1 VSAPANRSGA
11 VTRDARGATPSD
23 DASITPLS
31 PTRRRGRSLLI
42 KLAAVVI
49 GAVAPLLVLEAAV
62 RTFAVDPGMFAWV
75 SSGTCIDHSALL
87 GDEFRPLCI
96 GRLSETDF
104 STNSLGLRGPE
115 VADDGAHRILAIGDS
130 CTWGWRVSQD
140 ESYPAVLN
148 HLLDGWETKRRYTV
162 INAGVPGYT
171 SYQGLLY
178 FRERG
183 ILLHP
188 EVVIIGFGFN
198 DATLDGDVR
207 DRIARQQRILPF
219 IRLDEGLA
227 RHSTLYR
234 WMRYQTYR
242 PPVSDH
248 IERVDVEEYERN
260 VSALVQLVQEAHSQA
275 VLVDFL
281 SFISPYR
288 AAEESVANRFGIPL
302 VHYRGPHLD
311 VVHPT
316 AEGYQLFARALF
328 GRLIQENY
336 L

>member
-1 VSAPANRSGA
+1 VASDERQPSLLDDVA
-11 VTRDARGATPSD
+11 V
-23 DASITPLS
+23 TPLS
-31 PTRRRGRSLLI
+31 PPGRGRRVRFI

-49 GAVAPLLVLEAAV
+49 GAVAPLLILEAAV

-75 SSGTCIDHSALL
+75 SPGTCIDHSALL
-87 GDEFRPLCI
+87 GEEFRPLCL
-96 GRLSETDF
+96 GRLADTDF

-115 VADDGAHRILAIGDS
+115 VADDGTHRILAIGDS

-140 ESYPAVLN
+140 ESYPAVLKQ
-148 HLLDGWETKRRYTV
+148 LLDQWETNRRYSV

-178 FRERG
+178 FRDRG
-183 ILLHP
+183 VLLHP
-188 EVVIIGFGFN
+188 ELVIIGFGFN
-198 DATLDGDVR
+198 DATRDGDVR
-207 DRIARQQRILPF
+207 DRIAAQQRTLPF
-219 IRLDEGLA
+219 IRLDEVLA

-242 PPVSDH
+242 PPVSDRAV
-248 IERVDVEEYERN
+248 RVDVEEYERN
-260 VSALVQLVQEAHSQA
+260 VSALVQLAHEAHSRV

-288 AAEESVANRFGIPL
+288 AAEKSVANRFGIPL
-302 VHYRGPHLD
+302 VHYRGPHFD

-316 AEGYQLFARALF
+316 AEGYQLFARALL
-328 GRLIQENY
+328 GRLIQEDY